1 MSIKVK
7 QHKIITD
14 CTESFK
20 EFFGKFE
27 ASKLKRVAAEDLE
40 ANDLVK
46 FNENGTVSLADSS
59 YIYMDGEQKN
69 YAKLEAEHTALKEE
83 VAELRRIV
91 EDHLSKGA
99 DFGHGG
105 L

>member
-1 MSIKVK
+1 MSLKV
-7 QHKIITD
+7 
-14 CTESFK
+14 E
-20 EFFGKFE
+20 
-27 ASKLKRVAAEDLE
+27 AAEDLQV
-40 ANDLVK
+40 NDLVK
-46 FNENGTVSLADSS
+46 FNENGTVSLAGSS
-59 YIYMDGEQKN
+59 YIYVDGEQKN
-69 YAKLEAEHTALKEE
+69 YATLEADNAALKEE

>member
-1 MSIKVK
+1 MQRKK
-7 QHKIITD
+7 QPRNH
-14 CTESFK
+14 S
-20 EFFGKFE
+20 
-27 ASKLKRVAAEDLE
+27 
-40 ANDLVK
+40 DLVI
-46 FNENGTVSLADSS
+46 TVNLLETTKEVSMTKAKVVKKA
-59 YIYMDGEQKN
+59 EEKAQKN
-69 YAKLEAEHTALKEE
+69 YATLEAEHAALKEE